1 VLLYAT
7 GGFMANKEYLQ
18 LETRTKDISENVCN
32 QLGSYFNYVRE
43 KVRKLSL
50 RELSKISGIS
60 IALVSAFEDG
70 KKLPRIETI
79 IKLMIALNIP
89 FCEVFG
95 HKLAGMEFK
104 FNPEITANNSCDNPL
119 RQYLSSLG
127 YDKDEIKDIIKYTDF
142 IKFNRK

>member
-1 VLLYAT
+1 MT
-7 GGFMANKEYLQ
+7 DKEYLQ
-18 LETRTKDISENVCN
+18 LETETKDISENVCN
-32 QLGSYFNYVRE
+32 QLGSYFNHIRD

-50 RELSKISGIS
+50 RELNKISGIS
-60 IALVSAFEDG
+60 IALISAFEDG

-89 FCEVFG
+89 FNEVFG

-104 FNPEITANNSCDNPL
+104 FNPEISVNDNYDNPL

-127 YDKDEIKDIIKYTDF
+127 YDKDEVKDIIKYTDF